1 MQAVFVSLKTAS
13 KKCLSFC
20 FLSKHYM
27 TFHFKSKVEIP
38 QALHY
43 FFMVHILRFLLRIYC
58 FCVHSKGFLHRHEYT
73 SWHVFHTPQQQS
85 LSTYLEAS
93 PLSPQNHL
101 AGFFLQQQVFKLII
115 IAFYFGHQI
124 SRKKNNLCSAQDVRS
139 Y

>member
-58 FCVHSKGFLHRHEYT
+58 FCVHSKGFLHRHQLARVSHSSVPISKHLLRSITIVSLEPFGRVFFTATGFQVHYYCILLQT
-73 SWHVFHTPQQQS
+73 S
-85 LSTYLEAS
+85 
-93 PLSPQNHL
+93 N
-101 AGFFLQQQVFKLII
+101 I
-115 IAFYFGHQI
+115 
-124 SRKKNNLCSAQDVRS
+124 
-139 Y
+139 

>member
-58 FCVHSKGFLHRHEYT
+58 FCVHSKGFLHRHQLARVSHSSVPISKHLLRSITIVSLEPFGRVFFYSNRFSSSLLLHFT
-73 SWHVFHTPQQQS
+73 SDIK
-85 LSTYLEAS
+85 YL
-93 PLSPQNHL
+93 
-101 AGFFLQQQVFKLII
+101 G
-115 IAFYFGHQI
+115 
-124 SRKKNNLCSAQDVRS
+124 KKKNLCSAQDVRS